1 MWFFSGVSAIF
12 SKFLKQRIPRFRNSQ
27 NEGSLVSGI
36 PKMRDPSNQE
46 FQKRGIAREDGQQMA
61 PLVAVWKVINTP
73 IFDTQQA
80 LKILLCNLELMNPKY
95 TKKIDNSLIFLAKKS
110 KVKYTSL
117 VSGIP
122 DLRDPSIWE
131 FLIWGIP
138 GFRNSDLDGW
148 GTWNKQVFWE
158 VLLSFLS
165 NLWSYTV
172 FMYMTQIFW
181 REIGP
186 DLLFLVAGSTDTKFR
201 RTW

>member
-1 MWFFSGVSAIF
+1 
-12 SKFLKQRIPRFRNSQ
+12 
-27 NEGSLVSGI
+27 
-36 PKMRDPSNQE
+36 
-46 FQKRGIAREDGQQMA
+46 MA

-80 LKILLCNLELMNPKY
+80 LKILLCNLELTNPKY

-117 VSGIP
+117 VSEIP

-148 GTWNKQVFWE
+148 GTWNKQVFLE
-158 VLLSFLS
+158 VLLSFFVQFMVLYS
-165 NLWSYTV
+165 LYVHDTDILKRNWSWLAS
-172 FMYMTQIFW
+172 FGR
-181 REIGP
+181 REHWYKVPPHMVREG
-186 DLLFLVAGSTDTKFR
+186 GSTDKKISNVGKWLFWKVLMGTFIPQNFKSWPLEDFQ
-201 RTW
+201 